1 MTIPHG
7 DVTVQLESLAKTL
20 GVFDR
25 VNLHEPVSAPS
36 TGITCA
42 IWNQAGNPVPRRT
55 GGNST
60 TFRFL
65 YLIRLFHV
73 LRIENPDVVDE
84 RMIDATSQIMTAL
97 SGDFDLGQAEWEIDL
112 LGAYG
117 EPLSYQAG
125 FIEYE
130 DGPNFRAI
138 TITVPLIV
146 NDVFSQVR

>member
-1 MTIPHG
+1 MK
-7 DVTVQLESLAKTL
+7 LESLALTL

-42 IWNQAGNPVPRRT
+42 IWNQDGAPARGRSGLQKT
-55 GGNST
+55 S
-60 TFRFL
+60 FRFA
-65 YLIRLFHV
+65 YLIRLYHV
-73 LRIENPDVVDE
+73 LRPENPDIVDE
-84 RMIDATSQIMTAL
+84 RMINAASSIMAAL
-97 SGDFDLGQAEWEIDL
+97 SGDFDLGDNDWELDL
-112 LGAYG
+112 LAAYG
-117 EPLSYQAG
+117 IPLSYQSG

-130 DGPNFRAI
+130 GGPNYRVI